1 MIPNPKTGRPI
12 PLLQARG
19 FSQGAMFA
27 KALQM
32 SEAADRRESCGDMTH
47 ARRWR
52 TLAQQWLDAY
62 NQEARR

>member
-1 MIPNPKTGRPI
+1 
-12 PLLQARG
+12 
-19 FSQGAMFA
+19 MFA